1 MSKLYN
7 RDNAKVKDKKG
18 RNSYP
23 FVKVDYTE
31 EGNLRDFKKKGGKVK
46 PNKKMAKR
54 KMYATGTQAK
64 NFSKLPEAVQ
74 MKIDKKL
81 AKKV

>member
-1 MSKLYN
+1 MRQFY
-7 RDNAKVKDKKG
+7 KKG
-18 RNSYP
+18 N
-23 FVKVDYTE
+23 
-31 EGNLRDFKKKGGKVK
+31 KVK
-46 PNKKMAKR
+46 PKKKMAKR

-64 NFSKLPEAVQ
+64 NFSKLPEKVQ

>member
-1 MSKLYN
+1 MRQFYKKGN
-7 RDNAKVKDKKG
+7 KVKLK
-18 RNSYP
+18 
-23 FVKVDYTE
+23 
-31 EGNLRDFKKKGGKVK
+31 
-46 PNKKMAKR
+46 KKMAKR